1 MMKKATWW
9 QTALLLVFAALLLF
23 AQWQVYLV
31 GDHLQYL
38 IPAPAPAAD
47 NGGEEDNPPPPNRQL
62 KEMQESLDSVT
73 EEWQGVMARWTLT
86 GMVDRASF
94 SGSAGSATGRLTLM
108 GKDGLTVQPLYLRS
122 GRLFQPDE
130 IRNGDRVILL
140 DEQLALEL
148 FRVSEPIDREVQL
161 NGATY
166 RVIGIVRHAKRVGD
180 LTEYGAYIP
189 LNSVIDQSVALDAL
203 MVEAEPLKG
212 VGASVAFSNVMAVWQ
227 PGGTVIDLGKEG
239 MAAGLW
245 LRVLVFLAAMT
256 AVLRLIRWLNHQVG
270 DYARRYRAQLQAR
283 YAVRLMPELIGVILL
298 FILGYGA
305 AAALIALA
313 MNYIIQPVYT
323 FTEWIPAVL
332 VEWEDIAAAF
342 WKVWQTPATLRELRS
357 PELIRLRWLTLMT
370 QGCSAGAGVL
380 LALRYA
386 KMRTAHEATAESLRA
401 LQRQGVAVS
410 VLRTKRPIAMADAG
424 YVALPGGTMARI
436 IDAQQVLRSL
446 HVPAVEGSFILEVTD
461 ALIRA
466 NNTRWQI
473 SCAGDVMTL
482 KETRKEWDMQV
493 SISALTEI
501 VYGDQTLTDYV
512 ECSGGCV
519 LRQHVPLMDALFD
532 AGLTLTTAGETA

>member
-1 MMKKATWW
+1 KKATWW

-23 AQWQVYLV
+23 AQWQIHLV

-38 IPAPAPAAD
+38 IPAPAPVTDA
-47 NGGEEDNPPPPNRQL
+47 GGEEDNPPPPNRQL
-62 KEMQESLDSVT
+62 KELQESLASVT

-86 GMVDRASF
+86 GIMDQASMT
-94 SGSAGSATGRLTLM
+94 GSAGGTSGRLSLVGENGLM
-108 GKDGLTVQPLYLRS
+108 VHPLYLRS

-130 IRNGDRVILL
+130 IKNGDRVILL

-166 RVIGIVRHAKRVGD
+166 RVIGIFRHTKRVGD
-180 LTEYGAYIP
+180 LQEYGAYIP
-189 LNSVIDQSVALDAL
+189 LNSVIDQSLALDAL

-227 PGGTVIDLGKEG
+227 QGGTVIDLGKEG

-245 LRVLVFLAAMT
+245 LRVLVFLLAMT
-256 AVLRLIRWLNHQVG
+256 AVLRLIRWLNHRVG
-270 DYARRYRAQLQAR
+270 YYARRYRAQLQVR

-298 FILGYGA
+298 FALGYGA
-305 AAALIALA
+305 AALLTAAA

-357 PELIRLRWLTLMT
+357 PELLRLRWLTLMT
-370 QGCSAGAGVL
+370 QGCAAGAGVL
-380 LALRYA
+380 LALCYA
-386 KMRTAHEATAESLRA
+386 KVRTAHEATVESLRA

-410 VLRTKRPIAMADAG
+410 ALRTKRPIAMGDAG
-424 YVALPGGTMARI
+424 HVTLPNGVMARI
-436 IDAQQVLRSL
+436 IDAQQVLQSL
-446 HVPAVEGSFILEVTD
+446 RVPAVEGSFILEVTD
-461 ALIRA
+461 GLIPA
-466 NNTRWQI
+466 NNARWQI
-473 SCAGDVMTL
+473 TCAGGVMTL
-482 KETRKEWDMQV
+482 KETRKEWDMQA

-519 LRQHVPLMDALFD
+519 LRQHMPL
-532 AGLTLTTAGETA
+532 

>member
-23 AQWQVYLV
+23 AQWQIHVT

-38 IPAPAPAAD
+38 IPAPAPMTDA
-47 NGGEEDNPPPPNRQL
+47 GGDDANPPPPNRQL
-62 KEMQESLDSVT
+62 TELQESLGSVT
-73 EEWQGVMARWTLT
+73 EEWQDVMVCWTLT
-86 GMVDRASF
+86 GIMDQASLT
-94 SGSAGSATGRLTLM
+94 GSAGSASGRLTLM
-108 GKDGLTVQPLYLRS
+108 GENGLTVHPLYLRS

-130 IRNGDRVILL
+130 IKNGDKVILL

-161 NGATY
+161 GSATY
-166 RVIGIVRHAKRVGD
+166 RVIGIVRHTKRVGD
-180 LTEYGAYIP
+180 LQEYGAYIP
-189 LNSVIDQSVALDAL
+189 LSSVIDQSLALDAL

-227 PGGTVIDLGKEG
+227 QGGTVIDLGKEG

-245 LRVLVFLAAMT
+245 LRVLVFLIAMT
-256 AVLRLIRWLNHQVG
+256 AVLRLIRWLNHRVG
-270 DYARRYRAQLQAR
+270 YYARRYHAQLQVR

-298 FILGYGA
+298 FALGYGT
-305 AAALIALA
+305 AALLTAAA

-342 WKVWQTPATLRELRS
+342 WKVWQTPATLRELRT
-357 PELIRLRWLTLMT
+357 PELLRLRWLTLMT
-370 QGCSAGAGVL
+370 QGCAAGAGVL

-386 KMRTAHEATAESLRA
+386 RVRTAHEATVESLRA

-410 VLRTKRPIAMADAG
+410 ALRTKRPIAMGDAG
-424 YVALPGGTMARI
+424 YVALSNGVMARI
-436 IDAQQVLRSL
+436 VDAQQVLQSL
-446 HVPAVEGSFILEVTD
+446 RVPAVEGSFILEVTD
-461 ALIRA
+461 GLIPA
-466 NNTRWQI
+466 NNARWQI
-473 SCAGDVMTL
+473 TCAGGVMTL

-501 VYGDQTLTDYV
+501 VYGDQNLTDYV

-519 LRQHVPLMDALFD
+519 LRQHMPLMDALFD
-532 AGLTLTTAGETA
+532 AGLTLTTTAGLA

>member
-1 MMKKATWW
+1 MLKKATWW

-23 AQWQVYLV
+23 AQWQIHVT

-38 IPAPAPAAD
+38 IPAPAPMTDA
-47 NGGEEDNPPPPNRQL
+47 GGEEDNPPPPNRPL
-62 KEMQESLDSVT
+62 KELQESLAGVT

-94 SGSAGSATGRLTLM
+94 SGSAGSAAGRLTLM
-108 GKDGLTVQPLYLRS
+108 GEDGLMVRPLYLRS

-130 IRNGDRVILL
+130 IKNGDKVILL

-148 FRVSEPIDREVQL
+148 FRVSAPIDREVQL

-166 RVIGIVRHAKRVGD
+166 RVIGIVRHTKRVGD

-189 LNSVIDQSVALDAL
+189 LNSVIDQSLALDAL

-212 VGASVAFSNVMAVWQ
+212 VGASVAFSNVMGVWQ
-227 PGGTVIDLGKEG
+227 QGGTVIDLGKEG

-245 LRVLVFLAAMT
+245 LRVLVFLIAMT
-256 AVLRLIRWLNHQVG
+256 AVLRLIRWLNHRVG
-270 DYARRYRAQLQAR
+270 YYARRYRAQLQVR
-283 YAVRLMPELIGVILL
+283 YAIRLMPELAGVILL
-298 FILGYGA
+298 FAMGYGA
-305 AAALIALA
+305 AALLTAAA

-357 PELIRLRWLTLMT
+357 PELLRLRWLTLMA
-370 QGCSAGAGVL
+370 QGCAASAGAL
-380 LALRYA
+380 LALRYG
-386 KMRTAHEATAESLRA
+386 KVRTAHEATVESLRA
-401 LQRQGVAVS
+401 LRKQGVAVT
-410 VLRTKRPIAMADAG
+410 VLRTKRPIAMEDAG
-424 YVALPGGTMARI
+424 YVALPGGVMVRI
-436 IDAQQVLRSL
+436 IDAEQVLRSL
-446 HVPAVEGSFILEVTD
+446 HVPAMEGSFILEVTD
-461 ALIRA
+461 PLIPA
-466 NNTRWQI
+466 NNVRWQI
-473 SCAGDVMTL
+473 ACAGGVMTL

-493 SISALTEI
+493 GVSALTEI
-501 VYGDQTLTDYV
+501 VYGDQTLTAYV

-519 LRQHVPLMDALFD
+519 LRQHMPLMDVLFD
-532 AGLTLTTAGETA
+532 AKLTLTTAAEPV